1 MDERSDEIEIGDSK
15 ERQRIA
21 AIEALR
27 KISRAVL
34 KEERPMDFDE
44 IVRMVVERFELIEQ
58 DISVTQIF
66 NAWCDQVH
74 RDKAQAA
81 AATPIVDSTPAPN
94 PTSKP

>member
-1 MDERSDEIEIGDSK
+1 MNRENTFASVVCRHFTDTAR
-15 ERQRIA
+15 
-21 AIEALR
+21 
-27 KISRAVL
+27 SRALSAACFVFRGDREVL
-34 KEERPMDFDE
+34 WSNLRDASTP
-44 IVRMVVERFELIEQ
+44 EQ
-58 DISVTQIF
+58 VTQIF

>member
-44 IVRMVVERFELIEQ
+44 IVRRVVERFELIEQ
-58 DISVTQIF
+58 DISEELAYQLEADRLRLARK
-66 NAWCDQVH
+66 NKYGL
-74 RDKAQAA
+74 R
-81 AATPIVDSTPAPN
+81 
-94 PTSKP
+94 